1 MRNIRT
7 CSTPPAS
14 KRKAD
19 TLRVDALAVRLD
31 TMRTVETPE
40 GCRIDLRVAGLVA
53 RTRAWLIDLAIRGF
67 IFLVALEVLVLFGKV
82 GFGAILLVVFALEWL
97 YPVYFEAAWHGA
109 TPGKRVCRLAVLRDD
124 GGPIDWGA
132 AMVRNT
138 LRIVDFL
145 PLLYMAG
152 TLCMFLRRDFK
163 RLGDVAAGTI
173 VVYTDEPPLPALAA
187 EGPSEPP
194 PVPLATDEQRAVIG
208 FTLREPR
215 LTRERAEEL
224 AQVAAPLTAGL
235 SANAARTRLVG
246 IGRFLMGRR

>member
-1 MRNIRT
+1 LT
-7 CSTPPAS
+7 G
-14 KRKAD
+14 
-19 TLRVDALAVRLD
+19 DALAVRLD

-53 RTRAWLIDLAIRGF
+53 RARAWIVDLVIRGF
-67 IFLVALEVLVLFGKV
+67 IYLVAVEVLLLFGKIGV
-82 GFGAILLVVFALEWL
+82 GAMMLLVFALEWL

-109 TPGKRVCRLAVLRDD
+109 TPGKRVCKLAVLRDD

-132 AMVRNT
+132 AMIRNT

-145 PLLYMAG
+145 PLFYLAG
-152 TLCMFLRRDFK
+152 TVCMFLRRDFK
-163 RLGDVAAGTI
+163 RLGDVAAGTV
-173 VVYTDEPPLPALAA
+173 VVYTDEPPVPALAA

-194 PVPLATDEQRAVIG
+194 SVPLAIDEQRAVIG

-215 LTRERAEEL
+215 LTRERAAEL

-235 SANAARTRLVG
+235 SDDAARMRLVG

>member
-40 GCRIDLRVAGLVA
+40 GCRIDLASRASWRAPRVAHRSRDSRVHLP
-53 RTRAWLIDLAIRGF
+53 R
-67 IFLVALEVLVLFGKV
+67 ALEVLVLFGKV

-132 AMVRNT
+132 AMIRNT

-173 VVYTDEPPLPALAA
+173 VVYTDEPPVPALAA

>member
-1 MRNIRT
+1 M
-7 CSTPPAS
+7 A
-14 KRKAD
+14 
-19 TLRVDALAVRLD
+19 DALAVRLD

-53 RTRAWLIDLAIRGF
+53 RARAWMVDLAIRAF
-67 IFLVALEVLVLFGKV
+67 VYVVAVEILIWFGKM
-82 GFGAILLVVFALEWL
+82 GSGAILLIVFALEWL
-97 YPVYFEAAWHGA
+97 YPVYFEATRHGA

-132 AMVRNT
+132 SMIRNT

-145 PLLYMAG
+145 PFFYMAG
-152 TLCMFLRRDFK
+152 TVCMFLRRDFK

-194 PVPLATDEQRAVIG
+194 PLPLAIDEQRAVIA

-215 LTRERAEEL
+215 LTPERAEEL
-224 AQVAAPLTAGL
+224 AQVAVPLTGGL
-235 SANAARTRLVG
+235 GADAARTRLVG
-246 IGRFLMGRR
+246 VGRFLMGHR

>member
-1 MRNIRT
+1 LT
-7 CSTPPAS
+7 G
-14 KRKAD
+14 
-19 TLRVDALAVRLD
+19 DALAVRLD

-53 RTRAWLIDLAIRGF
+53 RARAWLVDLVIRGF
-67 IFLVALEVLVLFGKV
+67 IYLVAVEVLLLFGKIGV
-82 GFGAILLVVFALEWL
+82 GAMMLLVFALEWL

-109 TPGKRVCRLAVLRDD
+109 TPGKRVCKLAVLRDD
-124 GGPIDWGA
+124 GGPVDWGA
-132 AMVRNT
+132 AMIRNT

-145 PLLYMAG
+145 PLLYVAG
-152 TLCMFLRRDFK
+152 TVCMFLRRDFK
-163 RLGDVAAGTI
+163 RLGDVAAGTV
-173 VVYTDEPPLPALAA
+173 VVYTDEPPVPALAA

-194 PVPLATDEQRAVIG
+194 PVPLAIDEQRAVIG

-215 LTRERAEEL
+215 LTRERAAEL

-235 SANAARTRLVG
+235 ADDAARTRLVG

>member
-1 MRNIRT
+1 M
-7 CSTPPAS
+7 
-14 KRKAD
+14 
-19 TLRVDALAVRLD
+19 RVDALAVRLD

-53 RTRAWLIDLAIRGF
+53 RARAWLVDLAIRAF
-67 IFLVALEVLVLFGKV
+67 IYLVAVEVLVLFGKV

-132 AMVRNT
+132 AMIRNT

-152 TLCMFLRRDFK
+152 TICMFLRRDFK

-173 VVYTDEPPLPALAA
+173 VVYTDEPP
-187 EGPSEPP
+187 
-194 PVPLATDEQRAVIG
+194 RAG
-208 FTLREPR
+208 
-215 LTRERAEEL
+215 
-224 AQVAAPLTAGL
+224 
-235 SANAARTRLVG
+235 AAR
-246 IGRFLMGRR
+246 RRAQASHRRCRSRPTSSAPSSASRCASRGSRENARRSSRRSRRR